1 MPVKDMTDKDK
12 WLLALIGSTPYI
24 RGRTRLQKYGI
35 LVQKE
40 IFNNSEFFDDWRSG
54 KFGMYSQQLTNSLE
68 KLENNKYVIAYD
80 TVDGYGSNKTPT
92 KNYKL
97 TDSGTALKN
106 EWVKDKKVRISRIRY
121 VISAYANKS
130 LGELLH
136 DTYKKFPEYTNKS
149 TIAAKVRKKG
159 MSDVPYLYSGFDREE
174 NIIPTKPSGMIKEHV
189 FNDEDFRL
197 ELAKSIGRDKMP
209 SLDPA
214 SFDKLK
220 GLFSN
225 KIESKYFDTV
235 ELINESRGH

>member
-68 KLENNKYVIAYD
+68 KLENSKYVIAYD

-106 EWVKDKKVRISRIRY
+106 EWVKDKKDRISRIKY
-121 VISAYANKS
+121 ITSAYFGKS
-130 LGELLH
+130 LDELLH
-136 DTYKKFPEYTNKS
+136 DTYKKFPQYTNKS
-149 TIAAKVRKKG
+149 TIGAKVRKKG
-159 MSDVPYLYSGFDREE
+159 ISDVPYLYSGFDREE
-174 NIIPTKPSGMIKEHV
+174 NITPTKSSGMIKEHV
-189 FNDEDFRL
+189 FNDDDFRL
-197 ELAKSIGRDKMP
+197 KLAKSIGYNEMIP
-209 SLDPA
+209 LDPT

-220 GLFSN
+220 GLFAS

-235 ELINESRGH
+235 ELIKESRGC

>member
-1 MPVKDMTDKDK
+1 
-12 WLLALIGSTPYI
+12 
-24 RGRTRLQKYGI
+24 
-35 LVQKE
+35 
-40 IFNNSEFFDDWRSG
+40 
-54 KFGMYSQQLTNSLE
+54 MYSQQLTNSLE

-80 TVDGYGSNKTPT
+80 TFDGYGSNKTPT

-174 NIIPTKPSGMIKEHV
+174 NIIPTKSSGMIKEHV
-189 FNDEDFRL
+189 FNDDDFRL
-197 ELAKSIGRDKMP
+197 KLAKSIGYNEMLP
-209 SLDPA
+209 LDPT

-220 GLFSN
+220 GLFAS
-225 KIESKYFDTV
+225 KIESKHFDTV
-235 ELINESRGH
+235 ELIKESRGC